1 MSTETIIFHLVHQLF
16 NIPSVQCPTIA
27 LDNFDMVELMIAAE
41 KEFNILFTAE
51 ECVAIDNVM
60 ELIAAVNR
68 KI

>member
-1 MSTETIIFHLVHQLF
+1 MSTEAIIFNLMQQLF
-16 NIPSVQCPTIA
+16 NIPIVQCHTIA

-41 KEFNILFTAE
+41 KAFNILFTAE